1 MRQFRFSRNTIAFV
15 GLLFFTSCG
24 GDDPAP
30 VKNARFAM
38 MVTTDFT
45 NGSGILIA
53 LDSLGGVV
61 DATATSGISFSETQ
75 RLGIAFGDAIYNMFN
90 TAGEVGVQ
98 KYTLSGDGLF
108 QDEGF
113 IVGSNSGRAF
123 HIVSETEGY
132 YYNVALNDRA
142 IQKFNPSTMERT
154 GSIDLSSAI
163 DPLDTD
169 EVRAIE
175 YATTY
180 VSGGKLYTN
189 VQFEDENS
197 RNAYDSVMFAVVDL
211 ATEQFEGW
219 AIFEGQKF
227 YTNSILQLRMKTETE
242 NGDIYFGAW
251 GSDGNF
257 FDFHGDIIRIN
268 AGETD
273 FDPDWHL
280 ELEGEGLLLAGPVA
294 YKNKLYT
301 RQSDETLSPTFD
313 QDFFLYETDP
323 VTLENRKITAV
334 PASNSRGAFG
344 EGPFI
349 YQDKIWV
356 LVGNDDFMG
365 YYTYDPESR
374 VAERAL
380 EVVGGV
386 PTSLFIL
393 Q

>member
-1 MRQFRFSRNTIAFV
+1 MRQFKFFRNTIAFV
-15 GLLFFTSCG
+15 SLVIITSCG
-24 GDDPAP
+24 GDDPEP
-30 VKNARFAM
+30 VENARFAM
-38 MVTTDFT
+38 MITTDQT
-45 NGSGILIA
+45 AQSGILVA

-61 DATATSGISFSETQ
+61 DATNASGISFEQSF
-75 RLGIAFGDAIYNMFN
+75 RVGIAFGDAIYNMFN

-98 KYTLSGDGLF
+98 KYILSEDGF
-108 QDEGF
+108 FEDKGF
-113 IVGSNSGRAF
+113 IVGSNAGRAF

-163 DPLDTD
+163 DPLDTE
-169 EVRAIE
+169 EVKSIE

-197 RNAYDSVMFAVVDL
+197 RNAYDSVMFAIVDL

-242 NGDIYFGAW
+242 NGDIYFGSF

-257 FDFHGDIIRIN
+257 FDFNGDIIRIK

-273 FDPDWHL
+273 FDPNWHL
-280 ELEGEGLLLAGPVA
+280 ELEGKGMLLAGPVA

-301 RQSDETLSPTFD
+301 RQSNEPLSPTLD
-313 QDFFLYETDP
+313 QEFFLYETDP
-323 VTLENRKITAV
+323 ETMENRKVTAV
-334 PASNSRGAFG
+334 PASNADGAFG

-349 YQDKIWV
+349 YQDKIWI
-356 LVGNDDFMG
+356 LVGNDDFTG
-365 YYTYDPESR
+365 YYTYDPDTGE
-374 VAERAL
+374 AEKVL
-380 EVVGGV
+380 EVVGGT
-386 PTSLFIL
+386 PNSLFIL